1 MVLFIVFIGETF
13 VHIEHKSTIS
23 PVDYYKR
30 AIWRGVYSILH
41 SSSNCRIVSGQNR
54 SSRLP
59 VPFSGG

>member
-1 MVLFIVFIGETF
+1 MVLFIVVIGKTF

-41 SSSNCRIVSGQNR
+41 SSRNCRIVSGQGR
-54 SSRLP
+54 SSRT
-59 VPFSGG
+59 VPFFGG

>member
-1 MVLFIVFIGETF
+1 MVLFIVFTVETF

-41 SSSNCRIVSGQNR
+41 SSRNCRIES
-54 SSRLP
+54 
-59 VPFSGG
+59 